1 MTTETHALN
10 CWHCGNDFVYFV
22 PVELRGRG
30 LTRDFF
36 EDSTVCAACAQCKP
50 GCTNPA
56 HLN

>member
-22 PVELRGRG
+22 PEELRGRG
-30 LTRDFF
+30 FTRDFF
-36 EDSTVCAACAQCKP
+36 EESTVCAACARCKP
-50 GCTNPA
+50 GCGNSE